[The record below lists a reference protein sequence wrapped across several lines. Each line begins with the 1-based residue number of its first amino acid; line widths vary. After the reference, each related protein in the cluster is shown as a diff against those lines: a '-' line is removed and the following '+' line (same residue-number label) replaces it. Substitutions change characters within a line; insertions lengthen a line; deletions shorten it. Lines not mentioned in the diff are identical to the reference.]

1 MKKYK
6 ISLWKMHVVFF
17 GVLIAASMLSLSVHA
32 AEKTIYS
39 SPYVTFAPD
48 GRAWTT
54 NAGDRAIVHYKK
66 GDFVDF
72 PVISKL
78 PVLQAGQHYYKFDR
92 TGDIPVKEW
101 RVIWENGECIHNSY
115 PKEGEDYHGIFFGRQ
130 ICATNHFSGWT
141 AYCADC
147 GEPITNCLIYMSK
160 EAARSIEF
168 VRVEDGLD
176 YYYLCPFCNNLEQGC
191 SIRHQC
197 MAVSN
202 KYSV

>member
-1 MKKYK
+1 MKKSK
-6 ISLWKMHVVFF
+6 LNLRRMCAGIFL
-17 GVLIAASMLSLSVHA
+17 VLSMASVLTLSAHA

-54 NAGDRAIVHYKK
+54 NAGDRAIAHYSEEDNI
-66 GDFVDF
+66 DFRKM
-72 PVISKL
+72 STL
-78 PVLQAGQHYYKFDR
+78 SALESGQHYYKFDR

-115 PKEGEDYHGIFFGRQ
+115 PKEGEDYHGISFGRQ

-147 GEPITNCLIYMSK
+147 GESITSCLIYMSK

-168 VRVEDGLD
+168 NIGI
-176 YYYLCPFCNNLEQGC
+176 P
-191 SIRHQC
+191 
-197 MAVSN
+197 
-202 KYSV
+202 